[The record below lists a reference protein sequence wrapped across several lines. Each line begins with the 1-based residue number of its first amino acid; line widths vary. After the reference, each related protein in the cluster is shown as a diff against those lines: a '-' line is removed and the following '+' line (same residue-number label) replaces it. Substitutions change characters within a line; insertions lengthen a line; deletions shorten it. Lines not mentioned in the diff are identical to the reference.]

1 MYICIH
7 SYIYIYICII
17 YKNTHVKK
25 WTIIYYFFCIKT
37 IIILDFKI
45 KLATERANRIYDDN
59 VYINIYLKKKSTTK
73 ITIFITIII

>member
-1 MYICIH
+1 MYIYAFIH
-7 SYIYIYICII
+7 IYICII

-25 WTIIYYFFCIKT
+25 WTIIYYFFCIVL

-59 VYINIYLKKKSTTK
+59 VYINIYLNKKATTK